1 MGKNSVLSSLSEEAQ
16 KNTVYLDFF
25 WTPEQALG
33 VFKRTALLA
42 SMEIHSLIMGIGNGI
57 PVLHL
62 PYAECGRKRQMFADV
77 GLGELLVDI
86 DDDDA
91 AAQMSA
97 IARCLA
103 ADPERTQGLLA
114 AARDLVLTEVNRTL
128 TEVADYCRRA

>member
-1 MGKNSVLSSLSEEAQ
+1 LSEEAKQ
-16 KNTVYLDFF
+16 KTVYLDFF
-25 WTPEQALG
+25 WQPEQALG

-86 DDDDA
+86 DADDA
-91 AAQMSA
+91 AAQMTG
-97 IARCLA
+97 IARRLA
-103 ADPERTQGLLA
+103 ADPESTRALLA
-114 AARDLVLTEVNRTL
+114 GARDRVLQAVSCTL
-128 TEVADYCRRA
+128 TEVAGYCRRS